1 MLPHCIA
8 HRIRSGALF
17 AALVA
22 GALPSDASIGIEAT
36 PEALAA
42 AMSTRRNVLLGEVHD
57 NGVQHA
63 LRLEA
68 LRRRLE
74 AGARPAI
81 AFEQFD
87 RQQQADIDRVRREQP
102 RNANAL
108 IAAAGA
114 RNWEWKYYRPFVEL
128 ALEFDLPIVAANLS
142 RGEAIKVATEGW
154 GAIFNAAEQVAL
166 GLDRLP
172 AEFISVHERAVAR
185 GHCDLLPIDSLPPMA
200 RAQIARDIVLARSVL
215 PYFSHGV
222 VLLTGN
228 GHVRKDVGV
237 PYWLNPEQRREVVSI
252 GLLEADPD
260 GTEGPVDDVRQRYDA
275 FLATAPAERPDPCEA
290 LRRRPPP
297 STRP

>member
-1 MLPHCIA
+1 L
-8 HRIRSGALF
+8 IRSAALF
-17 AALVA
+17 AAFIA
-22 GALPSDASIGIEAT
+22 GALPSHASIGIEAT

-42 AMSTRRNVLLGEVHD
+42 AMSARRNVLLGEVHD

-68 LRRRLE
+68 LRRRLD

-87 RQQQADIDRVRREQP
+87 HQKQADIDRVRREEP
-102 RNANAL
+102 RNADAL

-128 ALEFDLPIVAANLS
+128 ALDFDLPIVAANLS

-154 GAIFNAAEQVAL
+154 GAVFDAAQQAAL

-172 AEFISVHERAVAR
+172 AEFIFMHERAV
-185 GHCDLLPIDSLPPMA
+185 DSLLPMA

-215 PYFSHGV
+215 PYFSRGV

-237 PYWLNPEQRREVVSI
+237 PYWLDAVQRSEVVSI

-260 GTEGPVDDVRQRYDA
+260 GANGPVDDVRQRYDA
-275 FLATAPAERPDPCEA
+275 FLETAPAERPDPCEA
-290 LRRRPPP
+290 LRKRPPP
-297 STRP
+297 SARP

>member
-1 MLPHCIA
+1 MLPHSIA
-8 HRIRSGALF
+8 HVIRLAALF

-22 GALPSDASIGIEAT
+22 PALPSAASIGIEAT

-87 RQQQADIDRVRREQP
+87 RQRQADIDRVRLEQP
-102 RNANAL
+102 RNADAL
-108 IAAAGA
+108 IAVAGA
-114 RNWEWKYYRPFVEL
+114 RNWEWKYYRSFVQL

-154 GAIFNAAEQVAL
+154 GAIFDAAEQAAL

-172 AEFISVHERAVAR
+172 VEFVSAHERSVAR

-215 PYFSHGV
+215 PYLTRGV

-260 GTEGPVDDVRQRYDA
+260 GAEVPVDELRQRYDT

-297 STRP
+297 PTRP